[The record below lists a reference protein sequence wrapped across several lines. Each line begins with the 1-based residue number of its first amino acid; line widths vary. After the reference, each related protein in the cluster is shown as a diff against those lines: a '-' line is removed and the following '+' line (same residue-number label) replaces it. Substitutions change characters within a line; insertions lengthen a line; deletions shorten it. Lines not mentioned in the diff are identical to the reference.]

1 MTRGEF
7 EQRYGSEVASDYT
20 IVNHDACDEGNLV
33 SIGRT
38 RTGMDVRVNKLL
50 TEADFILGLGQIA
63 PHRVVGFS
71 GGAKIV
77 MPGVCGKQIVSQLH
91 WQGWTTNSRD
101 IFAVRSNP
109 VRDEINAIGDLA
121 KLDFVVNVVM
131 EGTEVVRYYSGNHL
145 QVFRQASGDI
155 LRAYSVPIPPS
166 DVVVVEA
173 YPYDLDMQQ
182 AAKAV
187 CTGELVVKP
196 GGTVILLSSCPDGW
210 HVNFPELLKTGYLPY
225 SQVVERVGSKQMDQA
240 IGCHLAAFGRVL
252 QTGRVCV
259 VSNHLR
265 KEDIQRM
272 NLVPAS
278 SLRQALEQELQ
289 RFGRDASISIIRES
303 AKIIPVWLRALRRP
317 LRPQLCPPE
326 DYAEEGDDYSDC
338 VLSSVVAWDH
348 VSWPG
353 NDFYGGS
360 RSTDDGV
367 KAAATDSMFVLTG
380 LRGSYDEKT
389 HCYLP
394 PVGYR
399 TWGDLVTRNRLRL
412 SAMGRLLTVDTQ
424 GSPHP
429 QLLPRRPA

>member
-1 MTRGEF
+1 MSARDGVSRYESVYPWIEPLDLGHYPNCTVYGPPTEVPICRNTLDESLEHPLGSDSLGALVERRKAKKVLVIVDDISRPTPQKEMLARILPVFEEHGIPRRNLTILVALGLHRAMTRGEC
-7 EQRYGSEVASDYT
+7 ENRYGSEVASNYT
-20 IVNHDACDEGNLV
+20 IVNHDACDEGTLV
-33 SIGRT
+33 SIGTT
-38 RTGMDVRVNKLL
+38 RAGVDVTVNRLL

-77 MPGVCGKQIVSQLH
+77 MPGVCGKRIVSQLH

-101 IFAVRSNP
+101 IFAVPNNP

-131 EGTEVVRYYSGNHL
+131 EGTEVIRYYSGNHL
-145 QVFRQASGDI
+145 EVFRQASGDI

-225 SQVVERVGSKQMDQA
+225 SQVVERVGRNQMDQA

-278 SLRQALEQELQ
+278 SLREALERELQ

-303 AKIIPVWLRALRRP
+303 AKIIPV
-317 LRPQLCPPE
+317 
-326 DYAEEGDDYSDC
+326 
-338 VLSSVVAWDH
+338 
-348 VSWPG
+348 
-353 NDFYGGS
+353 
-360 RSTDDGV
+360 
-367 KAAATDSMFVLTG
+367 
-380 LRGSYDEKT
+380 
-389 HCYLP
+389 
-394 PVGYR
+394 
-399 TWGDLVTRNRLRL
+399 
-412 SAMGRLLTVDTQ
+412 
-424 GSPHP
+424 
-429 QLLPRRPA
+429 